1 MARIRALALDLDG
14 TLVGPDERVSPT
26 VAEEVRRAAESVH
39 VSIVTGRES
48 ESILS
53 YARELGL
60 TSPQVADNGALILDP
75 TSGDALWSAPM
86 SVKAAALAM
95 QSIVE
100 SGVEFGCQFMATH
113 ASGIVTDVH
122 RLDAHELTRVT
133 AFDLT
138 EDEADG
144 MIRRM
149 SANEGLD
156 AVKAYLPYN
165 GLWAVNFNR
174 RGVNKGSG
182 LRALCGLLGIE
193 PSQVAAVGDSF
204 NDVAMFEVAGM
215 SIAMGNAPS
224 ELLTLAR
231 HVVASVEQDG
241 LVEAIERYVLPRAN
255 SGGTG

>member
-1 MARIRALALDLDG
+1 MAQIRALALDLDG
-14 TLVGPDERVSPT
+14 TLVGPDERISPA
-26 VAEEVRRAAESVH
+26 VAEEVRRAAERVH

-53 YARELGL
+53 YASELGL

-75 TSGDALWSAPM
+75 ASGDALWSAPM
-86 SVKAAALAM
+86 SVELAMLAM
-95 QSIVE
+95 QPIVE
-100 SGVEFGCQFMATH
+100 SGCQFMATH
-113 ASGIVTDVH
+113 ASGIVTDVQK
-122 RLDAHELTRVT
+122 LDARDLTRVT

-149 SANEGLD
+149 SANEGPD

-193 PSQVAAVGDSF
+193 PSEVAAVGDSF

-215 SIAMGNAPS
+215 SIAMGDAPS
-224 ELLTLAR
+224 ELLTLAH
-231 HVVASVEQDG
+231 HVVESVEQDG
-241 LVEAIERYVLPRAN
+241 LVEAIERYVLPNA
-255 SGGTG
+255 STTDKMPSF